1 MKSELMR
8 EQAFLVTG
16 DHPSI
21 DDGRAGRLLEF
32 FGVPYQTQNA
42 TDFRL
47 PKISQ
52 AESNTKCRLVCAAET
67 FARVVGELQ
76 DASHGA
82 EGFAQRVHSVLLY
95 PTGNAAAL
103 AAVVSQLSGAK
114 VLINKGVGSE
124 IEWCIADDPG
134 GVCGAMRGLRVRPT
148 PATLEGCDFFDV
160 NGSSVTPLIAAGNKA
175 AFLKLTCNSVPVFAS
190 SERLIDIDAG
200 LATPNFDVRDH
211 LFSAVPAVSYIR
223 WAFAHSAWSAPEAS
237 ACLVIDDP
245 LLKARYGFVRFRE
258 LLALMKQHR
267 FSTSIAFIPWNWRRN
282 DREVVKLFRDNP
294 KSYSLCIHGCDHTA
308 AEFGTSDRKRLRA
321 VASEAA
327 RRMSLHERR
336 TGLAH
341 DRVMVFPQGVF
352 SAEAIPELKRAS
364 FHAVV
369 NTEVHSNP
377 PGERKLRISDVWDVA
392 VMTYGDFPIYT
403 RRYPAQ
409 GVENLAFDLLLGK
422 PCLMVIHH
430 DFCSD
435 GCVRLLQFIDQLN
448 ALKVPL
454 TWRPL
459 GDVVRRSYRQKEL
472 SPDSVEIE
480 MYGTEL
486 RVKNG
491 SDQRKRFIVRR
502 RDSDPPVVKEIRAES
517 DQIAWHFSKGRIAF
531 EIELNPGE
539 SRTVSIKFHDLSGNG
554 HYRESAGYKVKTL
567 LRRHLSEARANY
579 FVPTKARLAGIR
591 KVIRND
597 L

>member
-1 MKSELMR
+1 MKPELMR
-8 EQAFLVTG
+8 EQAVLVTG

-21 DDGRAGRLLEF
+21 DDGRVGRLLEF
-32 FGVPYQTQNA
+32 FGIPYGTRKATEFHLQDNA
-42 TDFRL
+42 ARMGVG
-47 PKISQ
+47 
-52 AESNTKCRLVCAAET
+52 KCRLVCSAEN
-67 FARVVGELQ
+67 FAHVFEKL
-76 DASHGA
+76 HGA
-82 EGFAQRVHSVLLY
+82 LAGSEGFAQRVHSVFLY
-95 PTGNAAAL
+95 PTGNITALSELVSRLCGTEISVRKGAATDTD
-103 AAVVSQLSGAK
+103 
-114 VLINKGVGSE
+114 
-124 IEWCIADDPG
+124 WCIVDDPG
-134 GVCGAMRGLRVRPT
+134 GVCGAMRGLRVRPR
-148 PATLEGCDFFDV
+148 PATLEGCHVFNA

-175 AFLKLTCNSVPVFAS
+175 AFLKLTCNGVPVFAS

-223 WAFAHSAWSAPEAS
+223 WAFAHSAWRAPEAS

-294 KSYSLCIHGCDHTA
+294 ESYSLCIHGCDHTA
-308 AEFGTSDRKRLRA
+308 AEFGTSDRQRLRA

-435 GCVRLLQFIDQLN
+435 GCERLVQFIDQLN
-448 ALKVPL
+448 SLKVPL

-491 SDQRKRFIVRR
+491 FDQRKRFIIRR
-502 RDSDPPVVKEIRAES
+502 RDSDPRAVKEIRAES

-554 HYRESAGYKVKTL
+554 QYRENAGYKVKTL
-567 LRRHLSEARANY
+567 LRRHLSEARDNY

-597 L
+597 V